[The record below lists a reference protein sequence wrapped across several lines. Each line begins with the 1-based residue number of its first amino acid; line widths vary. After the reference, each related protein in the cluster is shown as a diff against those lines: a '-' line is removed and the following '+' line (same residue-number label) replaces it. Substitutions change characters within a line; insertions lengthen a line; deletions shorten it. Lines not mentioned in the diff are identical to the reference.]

1 MGKVYAREGEG
12 ATYVVA
18 LALALAFLW
27 VIPNTV
33 ASRDPVTALI
43 VSSSQAFGFGLLL
56 VKTVQFAAKKGHA
69 WIRDAVR
76 EGIVGAATPLVF
88 SGILYV
94 KRGKVE
100 IPGDVEEFKK
110 FL

>member
-1 MGKVYAREGEG
+1 M
-12 ATYVVA
+12 
-18 LALALAFLW
+18 
-27 VIPNTV
+27 
-33 ASRDPVTALI
+33 I

-56 VKTVQFAAKKGHA
+56 VKTVQFTANKGHA
-69 WIRDAVR
+69 RIRDAVR

-88 SGILYV
+88 SSILYV

-110 FL
+110 FVKLVEQFSAAIQSGRAG